1 MNLELLIFVG
11 GILHFGI
18 LLASAMVPKVLDWKG
33 SLEKLDGL
41 FRQLV
46 WVHGAFIVLV
56 IIGFGLLSIVL
67 AGDLASGTPLARGTC
82 LFISLFWA
90 ARLIVQFFVFDAKP
104 YLKTTL
110 LKAGYHGLTVVF
122 VYHTVIYA
130 LVAFLPGCT
139 RIVAA
144 ME

>member
-18 LLASAMVPKVLDWKG
+18 LLASALVPKVLDWKA

-56 IIGFGLLSIVL
+56 IIGFGLLSVVL
-67 AGDLASGTPLARGTC
+67 AGDLASGSPLARGMC
-82 LFISLFWA
+82 LFIALFWA
-90 ARLIVQFFVFDAKP
+90 ARLVVQFFVFDAKP

-122 VYHTVIYA
+122 IYITVIYA
-130 LVAFLPGCT
+130 LAAFLP
-139 RIVAA
+139 A
-144 ME
+144 

>member
-1 MNLELLIFVG
+1 MNLELLIFAG

-18 LLASAMVPKVLDWKG
+18 LLASAMVPKVLDWKA
-33 SLEKLDGL
+33 SLEKLDVL

-56 IIGFGLLSIVL
+56 IIGFGLLSVVL
-67 AGDLASGTPLARGTC
+67 AGDLACGTPLARGMC

-90 ARLIVQFFVFDAKP
+90 ARLVVQFFVFDAKP

-122 VYHTVIYA
+122 IYITVVYA
-130 LVAFLPGCT
+130 LAAFLP
-139 RIVAA
+139 A
-144 ME
+144 